1 MSILVTEPPIGT
13 IPHRALANRFDL
25 DTGGLALHL
34 PLEAR
39 RIGPIGLAILQAM
52 GKDLTVTGGNAVR
65 NDEHT
70 RYAPVWSAAHGIRH
84 VAVLDGQRVT
94 AAMAHHLRALL
105 GPDTEIVAVCESGTA
120 RRTHRLLNRDGADAH
135 ALDWDQFLTAH
146 PVQAPPTTTGPD
158 RRYTMG
164 HLPSVDF
171 LAFRHTAR
179 QVNTADVFAA
189 IDADYVTAYK
199 AATTIDPDIDAVLAH
214 LDETTWTATSTAPIL
229 VAIKATQAA
238 LFRRGWLLRARPDQL
253 TGTLCTVRH
262 PRATDHDW
270 RALRAYIRPE
280 RSAATAL
287 FLLNVAAP
295 DIPAVTIA
303 DIDTALA
310 TGTLNGEPIPDLAR
324 PLLTAELLRRRTEG
338 HPDTA
343 PYVTLPPVNPRRHL
357 EFIIDARRDLDL
369 PIDGRTIRTENAAQR
384 TRLLYTLGL
393 DLRSLA

>member
-13 IPHRALANRFDL
+13 IPHGALANRFGL

-70 RYAPVWSAAHGIRH
+70 RYAPVWASAHNLRN

-94 AAMAHHLRALL
+94 AAMAQHLRTLL
-105 GPDTEIVAVCESGTA
+105 GSSTEIVAVCESGTA
-120 RRTHRLLNRDGADAH
+120 RRTVRLLNRDGADAH
-135 ALDWDQFLTAH
+135 PLDWDDYVADH
-146 PVQAPPTTTGPD
+146 PVQTPPAGSRPEH
-158 RRYTMG
+158 RYAMD
-164 HLPSVDF
+164 HVPPVDF
-171 LAFRHTAR
+171 LLFRHTAR
-179 QVNTADVFAA
+179 QANTADVFAA
-189 IDADYVTAYK
+189 INADYTTAYK
-199 AATTIDPDIDAVLAH
+199 AATTVTPDIDAVLAH
-214 LDETTWTATSTAPIL
+214 LDETTWTAISTAPIV

-238 LFRRGWLLRARPDQL
+238 LFHRGWILRARSDQL

-270 RALRAYIRPE
+270 RKLRAYIRPE

-295 DIPAVTIA
+295 DIPSVTIA

-310 TGTLNGEPIPDLAR
+310 TGALNGEPIPDLAR

-338 HPDTA
+338 HPETD
-343 PYVTLPPVNPRRHL
+343 PYLTLPPGNPRRHL

-369 PIDGRTIRTENAAQR
+369 PIDGRTIRTDNATQR
-384 TRLLYTLGL
+384 TRLLYSLGL
-393 DLRSLA
+393 DLRSLT